1 MRGNKRAYQE
11 LANYYDTRALDK
23 NAMIGIAHADN
34 PAGAE
39 QVLALLREKGFT
51 GECLTVYYEPVTGAH
66 VGPGTV
72 ALFFYGT
79 EK

>member
-1 MRGNKRAYQE
+1 MKRADY
-11 LANYYDTRALDK
+11 LL
-23 NAMIGIAHADN
+23 G
-34 PAGAE
+34 
-39 QVLALLREKGFT
+39 LLRERGFT
-51 GECLTVYYEPVTGAH
+51 GECLEVYYEPVTGAH

>member
-1 MRGNKRAYQE
+1 MSFSTWRVCLSVICRWRTGGDMP
-11 LANYYDTRALDK
+11 L
-23 NAMIGIAHADN
+23 
-34 PAGAE
+34 
-39 QVLALLREKGFT
+39 
-51 GECLTVYYEPVTGAH
+51 GECLEVYYEPVTGAH